1 MRSKDNRIHRAAT
14 DRVSTSGANTTLKH
28 NPKAS
33 APTHAQP
40 TPAQL
45 YDMAS
50 SYFMIARVL
59 QVAAQLDLFTHLAG
73 DARTA
78 TELASELGVDAQGLE
93 RLLTACAAL
102 RLLER
107 RQDYFQLSAFAAE
120 RLDRNR
126 PGFMGEMLAGLSEVY
141 HDWGR
146 LEEAIQSGHS
156 VASTTRDKDAHSH
169 RHLVL
174 ATHASHQALA
184 ATVAEHVLEFWSSR
198 PQARTLQIK
207 TVLDVGSGAG
217 TFALALCQR
226 APQIRATLVDL
237 PQVTAIADE
246 IVASVGFSDRVRILP
261 LDYQSGTLP
270 INQDVV
276 LLCNVLHLES
286 GPTATALLKK
296 VYSSLR
302 QGGIVVIV
310 DAMLNANKDGPLT
323 VALGALNQYIRHP
336 QSRYYAPQE
345 VENLL
350 NDAGLHMQSR
360 RALPFQEMWLL
371 IATKL

>member
-1 MRSKDNRIHRAAT
+1 MVRTTIDRA
-14 DRVSTSGANTTLKH
+14 SISGANTKLKH

-33 APTHAQP
+33 VSSSAPTRAQP
-40 TPAQL
+40 TPVQL

-59 QVAAQLDLFTHLAG
+59 QVAAQLDLFTHLAST
-73 DARTA
+73 ARTA
-78 TELASELGVDAQGLE
+78 TELANELEVDAQGLE

-102 RLLER
+102 KLLER
-107 RQDYFQLSAFAAE
+107 RQDYFQLSAFSAE

-126 PGFMGEMLAGLSEVY
+126 PGFLGDLLAGSSDIY
-141 HDWGR
+141 RDWGR
-146 LEEAIQSGHS
+146 LEEAIQSGQP
-156 VASTTRDKDAHSH
+156 VALTTRDKDTHSH

-198 PQARTLQIK
+198 AQAIMPQVK

-226 APQIRATLVDL
+226 APHIRATLVDL
-237 PQVTAIADE
+237 PQVTAIAGE
-246 IVASVGFSDRVRILP
+246 IVASGGFSDRVRTLP

-270 INQDVV
+270 INQDIV

-286 GPTATALLKK
+286 GPTAATLLKK
-296 VYSSLR
+296 AYSSLR
-302 QGGIVVIV
+302 QAGIVVVV
-310 DAMLNANKDGPLT
+310 DVMLNANKDGPLS
-323 VALGALNQYIRHP
+323 VALGALNQFIRQPH
-336 QSRYYAPQE
+336 SRYYAPQE

-350 NDAGLHMQSR
+350 NDAGLHVQSR

-371 IATKL
+371 IATKR